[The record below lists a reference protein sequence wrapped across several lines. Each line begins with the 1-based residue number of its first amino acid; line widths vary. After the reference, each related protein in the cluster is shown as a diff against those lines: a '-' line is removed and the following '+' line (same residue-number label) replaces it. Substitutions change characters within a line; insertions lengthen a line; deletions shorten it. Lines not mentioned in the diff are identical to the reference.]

1 MTATIS
7 NWGNSQGVRLPKGII
22 RDMHLAIGDKVNVL
36 VENHKI
42 VIEPMQRKKQ
52 FDINELVSHLPSNYK
67 VTEVID
73 DVVGSEEW

>member
-42 VIEPMQRKKQ
+42 VIEPMKRKKQ